1 MRSILLSSVFMAG
14 FAVLSATANNNHQF
28 EMYES
33 ENRQFLTEMRPNLL
47 EAIEIRIA
55 VRDQGKAAE

>member
-1 MRSILLSSVFMAG
+1 
-14 FAVLSATANNNHQF
+14 
-28 EMYES
+28 MYES
-33 ENRQFLTEMRPNLL
+33 ENRQFLGEMRPNLL

>member
-1 MRSILLSSVFMAG
+1 MAG